1 MYIEKTN
8 AGYNIMDL
16 DPETVAALSKIITGD
31 NMKSANLKNPEHDK
45 LIELKF
51 KSIKELQHE

>member
-8 AGYNIMDL
+8 TGYNIMDI
-16 DPETVAALSKIITGD
+16 DPVTIAALSKIITGD
-31 NMKSANLKNPEHDK
+31 NMKSIGIKSPEHDK

-51 KSIKELQHE
+51 QSIKELQHE